1 MTPSSAPA
9 AHAADRLILPEISGR
24 GYGRLPR
31 CAPLRALSARRAASI
46 VVGMRRIIVVGFL
59 AIALLCCG
67 ACASRGREVFAENGC
82 GQCHR
87 FRGEGGGAGPDL
99 TDVASRKD
107 AAAIRAQI
115 TSPAVANPASRM
127 PAYERLSWFEL
138 RSLVAYLRS

>member
-1 MTPSSAPA
+1 
-9 AHAADRLILPEISGR
+9 
-24 GYGRLPR
+24 
-31 CAPLRALSARRAASI
+31 
-46 VVGMRRIIVVGFL
+46 MRRMIL
-59 AIALLCCG
+59 RSLCAAALLCCG

-115 TSPAVANPASRM
+115 TNPAAGNPVSRM
-127 PAYERLSWFEL
+127 PPYDRLSWFEL